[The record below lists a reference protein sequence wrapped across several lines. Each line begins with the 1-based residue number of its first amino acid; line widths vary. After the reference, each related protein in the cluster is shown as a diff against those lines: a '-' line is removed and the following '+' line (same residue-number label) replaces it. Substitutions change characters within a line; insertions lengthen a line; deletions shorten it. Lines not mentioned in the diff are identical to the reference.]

1 MLDRVTRLPGAPS
14 LLAHGTL
21 SGGLSFYL
29 VNTAAG
35 ALLLIRNLLYELRFS
50 QQEKFTILTGS
61 SLDRNG
67 NIVPRQP
74 LFRMASV
81 RT

>member
-50 QQEKFTILTGS
+50 SAREIHYTYWILT
-61 SLDRNG
+61 
-67 NIVPRQP
+67 
-74 LFRMASV
+74 
-81 RT
+81 